1 MMAVT
6 KKLLTGAL
14 FALAMALVFAG
25 CAKGRSSN
33 TNSHSKAPNSSASKS
48 SKNVAAYSPQTRTI
62 AMFAVPAWIGEM
74 ADIPAYKEFA
84 PKDFK
89 KGGLNDGNEVFAWQP
104 QQIDA
109 CAGDTIKLAIGNP
122 GPDDH
127 TFTMPDFSVNTP
139 VPTGKVTNV
148 SFKAAKPGIYEY
160 YCTVA
165 EHTKYMHGTLLVFDD
180 SDPIC
185 GA

>member
-1 MMAVT
+1 
-6 KKLLTGAL
+6 
-14 FALAMALVFAG
+14 
-25 CAKGRSSN
+25 
-33 TNSHSKAPNSSASKS
+33 
-48 SKNVAAYSPQTRTI
+48 
-62 AMFAVPAWIGEM
+62 MFAAPVWIGEM

-104 QQIDA
+104 QSVYA

-127 TFTMPDFSVNTP
+127 TFTLPTLNVNTP
-139 VPTGKVTNV
+139 VPTFKVTDV
-148 SFKAAKPGIYEY
+148 TIKATKPGIYEY

-165 EHTKYMHGTLLVFDD
+165 AHTKYMHGELIVFDD
-180 SDPIC
+180 SDPVC